1 MYYQILELEKKIKG
15 FNRIPFDFSD
25 FLNICEQED
34 IRFYFYPFPAPIKGV
49 YINLEFPVI
58 GLKEGL
64 KSPELELVAFQ
75 ELGHY
80 FLGHPNS
87 FTIERSTFWL
97 DKIEYQAKIF
107 SALCLIPTPVLETE
121 KDNILEQYPVEF
133 RNFRLQIYQNY
144 LKHKPKYFQNLTP
157 EIILTP
163 TLAEKNLTKV
173 KK

>member
-1 MYYQILELEKKIKG
+1 VKG
-15 FNRIPFDFSD
+15 IYLNWDFS
-25 FLNICEQED
+25 I
-34 IRFYFYPFPAPIKGV
+34 
-49 YINLEFPVI
+49 I
-58 GLKEGL
+58 GLNKNL

-87 FTIERSTFWL
+87 FTLERETFWF

-107 SALCLIPTPVLETE
+107 SVLCLIPTPILETE
-121 KDNILEQYPVEF
+121 KDEILEKYPVEF

-144 LKHKPKYFQNLTP
+144 LKHKPGYFQNSTP

-163 TLAEKNLTKV
+163 TLVERNNKKNEV
-173 KK
+173 

>member
-1 MYYQILELEKKIKG
+1 MYRQILELEKKING
-15 FNRIPFDFSD
+15 FNRISFDFSD

-87 FTIERSTFWL
+87 FTIEKNTFWL
-97 DKIEYQAKIF
+97 DKIEYQAKVF

-121 KDNILEQYPVEF
+121 KDGIAICKLEDG
-133 RNFRLQIYQNY
+133 RCSGCSIYV
-144 LKHKPKYFQNLTP
+144 
-157 EIILTP
+157 P
-163 TLAEKNLTKV
+163 TYIEEKV
-173 KK
+173 KKKKEIVQCENCSRILY